1 MATTTESFTSG
12 AGQVLFPFTIQYIA
26 QSDLKVAIDGTDT
39 TAFTFANAT
48 TIELSSAPATGSEV
62 VIKRLTSV
70 DTIDSQFFP
79 GSSIRAQDLNDNFQ
93 QLLFSAQEDGGK
105 VPLYNA
111 VFPDDV
117 SMGGNQINNL
127 ADPTAAQDAVTK
139 QYLENTAWDNT
150 TETINSV
157 EAWPAD
163 DNTIA
168 TTGGIEARINAKID
182 TALTGDVAGSDGVTI
197 TDDGD
202 GTITV
207 GLGAGQVDFDRIKA
221 SDVIT
226 YSEQNAGAPAAA
238 DDNIFTASAAARRFD
253 TLVQPTLPTG
263 SNWEVGKTWLQ
274 TNQDLTLSVWNGA
287 TWSGVASGGT
297 FTNQPKV
304 VYVDASSGSDSNDGH
319 RISRPKKTIKAAIQQ
334 INGDATFGDGSVVV
348 VAPGTYQEACPIDIQ
363 KSNVSIVGTALR
375 SCIVHPT
382 VATEESVMFRVNS
395 GTFLQNLTLTGMK
408 ASGALG
414 NAVDATLPVN
424 QGWNIAF
431 LPGCTIVKSPYIQ
444 NCTNFSDSEI
454 DNSAINVITPGGGL
468 AGDTDSAPT
477 GGGVLVDG
485 SVPAV
490 TSPLRSIVCDSY
502 THVGLNG
509 PGLLV
514 TNNGYTQCTSSY
526 AFFNKYHI
534 KCLNGGQANLAA
546 STTDFGDQAL
556 VADGKSTAAI
566 FTSNVDGAV
575 SDGNLTINV
584 NQPSA
589 GVGWFGDENR
599 PAGNMLVVVNSVTY
613 PILSAIPNVDS
624 EGGNGWTV
632 TISRPNPAK
641 RSENLGLDGAV
652 ADNLPVEFFLRS
664 MIASSGHTMEYV
676 GSGTDYRALPENG
689 GVPDDTKQKTELNG
703 GKIWTATTD
712 QNGSFT
718 IGGNQTEDPIFKVDQ
733 QTGFVTIPAG
743 SFSTNLLSDV
753 TPQLGG
759 NLDVQTNDIT
769 TTTANSNIKLA
780 PNGSGVVE
788 IKGAGGGDG
797 TLQLNCSAN
806 SHGVKIKSPP
816 HASAASYTL
825 TLPDDDGNADD
836 LLKSDGSGNLSWVA
850 PSAANI
856 TNTASGNLTST
867 NVQDSLDELQGDI
880 DTLNTNVSGNDTN
893 IATNATNI
901 ATNAT
906 NIATNVTDISNRVV
920 RTSATASA
928 QLPVG
933 TTAQRDGTPATG
945 MIRYNSTTAGFEGYG
960 SAWGAIGGGA
970 TGAGT
975 DAWAIEHDN
984 TITTSYTITTGKNV
998 ISAGPM
1004 TVNTGVVVT
1013 VPSGSNWVIA

>member
-48 TIELSSAPATGSEV
+48 TIELSSVPATGSEV
-62 VIKRLTSV
+62 VIRRATDV
-70 DTIDSQFFP
+70 NNIDSQFFP
-79 GSSIRAQDLNDNFQ
+79 GSAIRAQDLNDNFQ
-93 QLLFSAQEDGGK
+93 QLLFSAQEDYGK

-117 SMGGNQINNL
+117 SMGGHQINNL

-139 QYLENTAWDNT
+139 QYLEDTTWDNT
-150 TETINSV
+150 IETINSV

-163 DNTIA
+163 DITIA

-197 TDDGD
+197 TNDGD

-221 SDVIT
+221 SDVIS
-226 YSEQNAGAPAAA
+226 YSEQNAGSPAPT

-274 TNQDLTLSVWNGA
+274 NDADLTLSIWNGSS
-287 TWSGVASGGT
+287 WSGLASGGT

-304 VYVDASSGSDSNDGH
+304 VYVDASSGVDANDGH

-334 INGDATFGDGSVVV
+334 INSDATFGDGSVVV

-395 GTFLQNLTLTGMK
+395 GTFLQNLTFTGMK

-424 QGWNIAF
+424 QGWNIGF

-454 DNSAINVITPGGGL
+454 DNSAINVITPNGGL

-485 SVPAV
+485 SLPAV

-502 THVGLNG
+502 THVALNG

-566 FTSNVDGAV
+566 FTSNVDGAA
-575 SDGNLTINV
+575 SGGNLTFNV
-584 NQPSA
+584 NEPTA
-589 GVGWFGDENR
+589 GAGWFGDDNR
-599 PAGNMLVVVNSVTY
+599 PSGNMLVVVNSITY
-613 PILSAIPNVDS
+613 PILSAVPNVDS
-624 EGGNGWTV
+624 EGGNGWTI
-632 TISRPNPAK
+632 TISRPNPAN
-641 RSENLGLDGAV
+641 RSQNLGLDGAV
-652 ADNLPVEFFLRS
+652 ADDAPVEFFLRS

-718 IGGNQTEDPIFKVDQ
+718 IGGNQTDDPIFKVDQ

-743 SFSTNLLSDV
+743 SFSTNLLSDA

-759 NLDVQTNDIT
+759 DLDVQAHEIT
-769 TTTANSNIKLA
+769 TTTSNGNIKLA
-780 PNGSGVVE
+780 PIGTGVVE
-788 IKGAGGGDG
+788 VKGAGGSDG
-797 TLQLNCSAN
+797 TLQLNCSVN

-816 HASAASYTL
+816 HSAAASYTL
-825 TLPDDDGNADD
+825 TLPDDDGNAND

-850 PSAANI
+850 STAANI
-856 TNTASGNLTST
+856 SNTASGNLSST
-867 NVQDSLDELQGDI
+867 NVQASLDELQGD
-880 DTLNTNVSGNDTN
+880 VDTN
-893 IATNATNI
+893 TTALSLKVDKTAATG
-901 ATNAT
+901 
-906 NIATNVTDISNRVV
+906 
-920 RTSATASA
+920 SA

-933 TTAQRDGTPATG
+933 TTTERDASAASG
-945 MIRYNSTTAGFEGYG
+945 MIRYNTTTSSFEGYG
-960 SAWGAIGGGA
+960 STWGEIGGGGA
-970 TGAGT
+970 TGGGT

-984 TITTSYTITTGKNV
+984 TITTSYQISSGKNV
-998 ISAGPM
+998 ISAGPL
-1004 TVNTGVVVT
+1004 TVNSGAVVT
-1013 VPSGSNWVIA
+1013 VPSGSNWVVV